1 MEELFNVEFELLGD
15 IFRSFLLCTFLGLYL
30 RFLIAFL
37 FGEKWIKNYS
47 QLLVFGFLPLTGY
60 LITSVI
66 SNNIALSL
74 GMVGALSIV
83 RFRTPVKNP
92 SELVIY
98 FILITIGIVV
108 NVNGNLAINFVIF
121 LTLVI
126 LLIQI
131 YKVLSE
137 FFNLQEFNF
146 TEVSTSYL
154 RVNTNQENKK
164 IENLN
169 QLKHKSYDGTYLYV
183 FSDKDKSQLQEIE
196 QSFDKDQI
204 ISISFD
210 FEE

>member
-1 MEELFNVEFELLGD
+1 M
-15 IFRSFLLCTFLGLYL
+15 
-30 RFLIAFL
+30 
-37 FGEKWIKNYS
+37 
-47 QLLVFGFLPLTGY
+47 
-60 LITSVI
+60 
-66 SNNIALSL
+66 
-74 GMVGALSIV
+74 
-83 RFRTPVKNP
+83 
-92 SELVIY
+92 
-98 FILITIGIVV
+98 
-108 NVNGNLAINFVIF
+108 
-121 LTLVI
+121 TLVI

-169 QLKHKSYDGTYLYV
+169 QLKHKSYDGTYLYI
-183 FSDKDKSQLQEIE
+183 FSDKDKSQLQEIG
-196 QSFDKDQI
+196 QSFDKEQL